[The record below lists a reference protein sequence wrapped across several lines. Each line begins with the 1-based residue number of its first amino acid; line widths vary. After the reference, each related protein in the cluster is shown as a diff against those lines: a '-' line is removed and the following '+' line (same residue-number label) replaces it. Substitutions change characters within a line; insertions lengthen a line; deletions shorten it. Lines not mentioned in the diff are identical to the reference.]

1 MNIIN
6 YIEHL
11 NAISIQS
18 ISNIIYMYQSLDS
31 SIYFFKRSVN
41 ENNETLSGFFLSR
54 TSTLKLLQSYGDNTL
69 NIEIKVG
76 FQDIWC
82 KFLFSIGCNET
93 IKNLNLSWN
102 HIRGRGAQA
111 IGLGLQV
118 ICLSIQVA
126 FSTEHLCEELFKLRQ
141 NKVERYCFKIKYKI
155 LIENKQRTL
164 VSVRNK
170 LVVCFAL

>member
-1 MNIIN
+1 MLTNLGFFFKEIDFNSLSLFKKIISFAYFISIFNIMNIIN

-76 FQDIWC
+76 F
-82 KFLFSIGCNET
+82 
-93 IKNLNLSWN
+93 
-102 HIRGRGAQA
+102 
-111 IGLGLQV
+111 
-118 ICLSIQVA
+118 
-126 FSTEHLCEELFKLRQ
+126 
-141 NKVERYCFKIKYKI
+141 
-155 LIENKQRTL
+155 
-164 VSVRNK
+164 
-170 LVVCFAL
+170 

>member
-1 MNIIN
+1 MLTNLGVFFKEIDFNSLSLLKKIISFVYFISIFNIMNIIN

-76 FQDIWC
+76 F
-82 KFLFSIGCNET
+82 
-93 IKNLNLSWN
+93 
-102 HIRGRGAQA
+102 
-111 IGLGLQV
+111 
-118 ICLSIQVA
+118 
-126 FSTEHLCEELFKLRQ
+126 
-141 NKVERYCFKIKYKI
+141 
-155 LIENKQRTL
+155 
-164 VSVRNK
+164 
-170 LVVCFAL
+170 

>member
-1 MNIIN
+1 MLTNLGVFFKEIDFNSLSLFKKIISFVYFISIFNIMNIIN

-41 ENNETLSGFFLSR
+41 ENNETLSGFFFLSR

-76 FQDIWC
+76 F
-82 KFLFSIGCNET
+82 
-93 IKNLNLSWN
+93 
-102 HIRGRGAQA
+102 
-111 IGLGLQV
+111 
-118 ICLSIQVA
+118 
-126 FSTEHLCEELFKLRQ
+126 
-141 NKVERYCFKIKYKI
+141 
-155 LIENKQRTL
+155 
-164 VSVRNK
+164 
-170 LVVCFAL
+170 

>member
-41 ENNETLSGFFLSR
+41 ENNETLSVFFLSR

-118 ICLSIQVA
+118 IFLSIQVA
-126 FSTEHLCEELFKLRQ
+126 FSTEHLCVELFKLRQ